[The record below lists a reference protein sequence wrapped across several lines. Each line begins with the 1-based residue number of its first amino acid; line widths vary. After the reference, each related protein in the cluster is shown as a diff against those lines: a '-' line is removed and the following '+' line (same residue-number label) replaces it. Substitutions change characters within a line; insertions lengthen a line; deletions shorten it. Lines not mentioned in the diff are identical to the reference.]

1 MRRIFYLII
10 IAISALQSCKKSK
23 TGPVEEPPVVKPPVT
38 TVPYVSDKSFKIVA
52 YFYYGRDPESVELAK
67 YKMMTHLNYAF
78 LYPNA
83 DGSLQ
88 ALSQPARF
96 QTVMSRARQ
105 NGVKTAIS
113 LSGED
118 ATYLTLSASAS
129 TRTVFVKNV
138 LKFAIDNNLDGID
151 MDWEYPCSNN
161 GSSLTY
167 EALMVELADSLHKK
181 NKFLSAAVTAGVY
194 AGAVRD
200 GITANTMAATDF
212 FNIMVYDGAG
222 WDKDDIGQ
230 HSTYKMA
237 EASLDIWINT
247 KGMPKEKAILGF
259 PAYGKQA
266 NNNALLYRDLL
277 LKGADPVKNSFSVD
291 GVMYY
296 YNGTDLIKQ
305 KALLAKNR
313 ANGMM
318 VWELYQD
325 ASGPNS
331 LLKAVNDALGR
342 PY

>member
-1 MRRIFYLII
+1 MRNTLYI
-10 IAISALQSCKKSK
+10 IAILVFTLQSCKKSK
-23 TGPVEEPPVVKPPVT
+23 TNPVEEPPIVNPPE
-38 TVPYVSDKSFKIVA
+38 VPYVADKSFKIVA
-52 YFYYGRDPESVELAK
+52 YFYFGRDPESVEIAK

-88 ALSQPARF
+88 ALQQPARF
-96 QTVMSRARQ
+96 QTVMTRARQ

-113 LSGED
+113 LSGTD
-118 ATYLTLSASAS
+118 ATYLTLAANAAA
-129 TRTVFVKNV
+129 RTSFVNNV
-138 LKFAIDNNLDGID
+138 VKFAVDNNLDGID
-151 MDWEYPCSNN
+151 MDWEYPRSSN

-167 EALMVELADSLHKK
+167 EALMTELSVALHKK
-181 NKFLSAAVTAGVY
+181 NKFLSAAISAGVY

-200 GITANTMAATDF
+200 GITTKTIEVTDF

-222 WDKDDIGQ
+222 WDKDDLGQ

-237 EASLDIWINT
+237 ETSLDVWINM
-247 KGMPKEKAILGF
+247 KGIPKEKAILGF

-266 NNNALLYRDLL
+266 SNHALVYRDLL
-277 LKGADPVKNSFSVD
+277 EKGADPVKNSFSVD

-305 KALLAKNR
+305 KALLAKSR

-318 VWELYQD
+318 MWELYQD
-325 ASGPNS
+325 ANGLNS
-331 LLKAVNDALGR
+331 LLKAANDALGR